1 MKSISP
7 DVSLDYNRDY
17 ASLEEAISRRVSG
30 AKGPFFE
37 TNATGLW
44 DAYLTALPEEHRQHH
59 NCRCCKNFIEKYG
72 NLVTINLDGTTDPVL
87 WSAETYGLFADSV
100 SAIYKRVSRAKV
112 TGVFINGDKT
122 WGTPSNIP
130 GPSSKYEGR
139 TWTHLHGFPTSV
151 FKSHLLTASQAS
163 AEKLQD
169 YIMLQRSLSEIPME
183 AVVQAVRVLE
193 ADVVDRSE
201 KTLGVAKWLLELHQS
216 IESRRGSLKDN
227 LVWLAVAKA
236 PAGWCHV
243 RSSMIGTLL
252 DDVIAGLSFETIQK
266 RWNQKMHPLQYQR
279 PTAPP
284 KDGNIEQANKIVEKL
299 GSEGALARRFA
310 RLEEVT
316 ALWKPTE
323 LPPTERKS
331 SGGAFDHL
339 KTKRKQIKEVELPP
353 IPMTWSKF
361 QDSVLPEALKVYVN
375 LPHGDAP
382 YYGLVTAA
390 NPDSPPM
397 LQWDGLEGLPRNP
410 VSWYF
415 WHGLSTA
422 GQWGLMAGWNLV
434 SAICLKPCHWQ
445 SDKFKHHGDGVFF
458 VIENARDSRSAG
470 GGYFPETLRSEYHS
484 IRSVIES
491 HSRNS
496 TLLGREEGN
505 ANGIAL
511 MSGSKLTV
519 RVKSAS
525 GTQSYQLSL

>member
-7 DVSLDYNRDY
+7 ESSINQDY
-17 ASLEEAISRRVSG
+17 ASLEQAIAARIARTQ
-30 AKGPFFE
+30 GPFFE
-37 TNATGLW
+37 TNALGLW
-44 DAYLTALPEEHRQHH
+44 EAYLAAIPEEHRQHH
-59 NCRCCKNFIEKYG
+59 NCRCCRRFIDQYG
-72 NLVTINLDGTTDPVL
+72 SLVTINLDGTTEPVL
-87 WSAETYGLFADSV
+87 WDASADGAFADAV
-100 SAIYKRVSRAKV
+100 HAIHKRVSRAKV
-112 TGVFINGDKT
+112 AGVFVNGEKT
-122 WGTPSNIP
+122 WGTPSNVP

-151 FKSHLLTASQAS
+151 FKSPLKTAGQAS

-169 YIMLQRSLSEIPME
+169 YIMLQRGLSEVPME

-216 IESRRGSLKDN
+216 IENKRGPSKDN

-243 RSSMIGTLL
+243 RSSMIATLL
-252 DDVIAGLSFETIQK
+252 DDIIAGLPFETIQK

-279 PTAPP
+279 PTAAP
-284 KDGNIEQANKIVEKL
+284 KEGNIEQANKIVEKL

-310 RLEEVT
+310 RLEDVI

-323 LPPTERKS
+323 PQPVEKKPG
-331 SGGAFDHL
+331 GGAFDHL
-339 KTKRKQIKEVELPP
+339 KGKTKQIKEVELPAMQ
-353 IPMTWSKF
+353 MTWDKF
-361 QDSVLPEALKVYVN
+361 RDTVLPNALKIHVN
-375 LPHGDAP
+375 LPGGSAP
-382 YYGLVTAA
+382 YYGLVTAVD
-390 NPDSPPM
+390 PDSPPM
-397 LQWDGLEGLPRNP
+397 LQWDGLEGMPRNP

-415 WHGLSTA
+415 YHGMSTA
-422 GQWGLMAGWNLV
+422 GQWGLSTGWNDV

-458 VIENARDSRSAG
+458 VLENARDSRSVG
-470 GGYFPETLRSEYHS
+470 GGYFPETLRSEYHG

-491 HSRNS
+491 HSRGS
-496 TLLGREEGN
+496 SYAGRDEGN

-511 MSGSKLTV
+511 MSGNKLTV
-519 RVKSAS
+519 RVKSES
-525 GTQSYQLSL
+525 GMQSYQLTL

>member
-7 DVSLDYNRDY
+7 VASLDYNRDY
-17 ASLEEAISRRVSG
+17 ASLEEAISRRVS
-30 AKGPFFE
+30 KVQGPLFE

-44 DAYLTALPEEHRQHH
+44 ESYLTAIPEEHRQHH
-59 NCRCCKNFIEKYG
+59 NCRCCRNFIERYG
-72 NLVTINLDGTTDPVL
+72 NLVTINLDGTTEPVL
-87 WSAETYGLFADSV
+87 WSTDTDGLFADSV
-100 SAIYKRVSRAKV
+100 NAVRKKVSRAKV

-122 WGTPSNIP
+122 WGTPSNISS
-130 GPSSKYEGR
+130 PSSKYEGR
-139 TWTHLHGFPTSV
+139 TWTHLHGLPASV
-151 FKSHLLTASQAS
+151 FKSPLKTAGQAS

-169 YIMLQRSLSEIPME
+169 YIMLQRGLSEIPME

-193 ADVVDRSE
+193 ADAVDRSE

-216 IESRRGSLKDN
+216 IENRRGPSKDN

-243 RSSMIGTLL
+243 RSSMISTLL
-252 DDVIAGLSFETIQK
+252 DDVVAGLPFEAIQK

-299 GSEGALARRFA
+299 GSEGALSRRFA

-323 LPPTERKS
+323 PQPSESKAN
-331 SGGAFDHL
+331 GGAFDHL
-339 KTKRKQIKEVELPP
+339 KAKRKQVKEVELPA
-353 IPMTWSKF
+353 MQMNWEKF
-361 QDSVLPEALKVYVN
+361 RDSVLPSATKVYVD
-375 LPHGDAP
+375 LPHGGAP

-415 WHGLSTA
+415 WHGLSTS
-422 GQWGLMAGWNLV
+422 GQWGLRSGWNLV

-458 VIENARDSRSAG
+458 VLENARDSRSAG
-470 GGYFPETLRSEYHS
+470 GGYFPETLKPEYHG

-496 TLLGREEGN
+496 TCLGREEGN

-511 MSGSKLTV
+511 MSGSKLAV
-519 RVKSAS
+519 RVASAS
-525 GTQSYQLSL
+525 GTQIYQLTL